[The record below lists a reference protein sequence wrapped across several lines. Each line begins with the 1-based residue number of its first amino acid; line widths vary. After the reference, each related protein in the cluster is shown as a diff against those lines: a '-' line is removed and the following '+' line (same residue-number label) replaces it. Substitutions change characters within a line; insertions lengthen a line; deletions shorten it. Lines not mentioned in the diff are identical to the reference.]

1 MPRTPPRIAIYPGS
15 FDPVTNGHVDITR
28 RALELFD
35 RVIVAIAENIHKRGL
50 LPIPERMKLLRAAF
64 RGERR
69 VEVDRFR
76 GLLAHYCEKRDSRIV
91 IRGLRAVADFEFEFQ
106 LAHMNRRLLRGLD
119 TVFLMTGHEH
129 FYVSS
134 NLVKE
139 VATLGGDVSGLVPE
153 PVVRALHRHARKARR

>member
-1 MPRTPPRIAIYPGS
+1 VRERIAIYPGS
-15 FDPVTNGHVDITR
+15 FDPVTNGHVDIVR

-35 RVIVAIAENIHKRGL
+35 RVVVAVAENIRKRGL
-50 LPIPERMKLLRAAF
+50 LPVPERLELLRAAF

-76 GLLAHYCEKRDSRIV
+76 GLLADYCRRRGSRIV
-91 IRGLRAVADFEFEFQ
+91 IRGLRAVADFEFEYQ
-106 LAHMNRRLLRGLD
+106 LAHMNRRLLEGLD

-139 VATLGGDVSGLVPE
+139 VATLGGDVSGLVPDA
-153 PVVRALHRHARKARR
+153 VVRALHRHARRAAR